1 MAEAGNSDALPSSRL
16 GTKEHWDSVY
26 EREVQT
32 FKEIGDQG
40 EVWFGLESAE
50 EMAEWVVDHYGVSSD
65 SAYPTMLDV
74 GCGNAHLLLLLAESG
89 YAPEQLTGIDYSEA
103 SIELSKAIIK
113 GHETEEDFSA
123 IKLET
128 VDVIQDD
135 YSRNGTNQFDLVLDK
150 GTFDAIALC
159 PMPENGTPHPS
170 DIYPSRIASL
180 TKSNGGIFLITSCN
194 FTEEELKKRFLT
206 PQTGFEYL
214 ENIPR
219 QTFEFGGSVGQ
230 TIVTVAFKK
239 K

>member
-1 MAEAGNSDALPSSRL
+1 M
-16 GTKEHWDSVY
+16 
-26 EREVQT
+26 
-32 FKEIGDQG
+32 
-40 EVWFGLESAE
+40 
-50 EMAEWVVDHYGVSSD
+50 
-65 SAYPTMLDV
+65 
-74 GCGNAHLLLLLAESG
+74 LAESG
-89 YAPEQLTGIDYSEA
+89 YSPQQLTGVDYSEA

-113 GHETEEDFSA
+113 EHETEEDFSG
-123 IKLET
+123 IKLEA

-135 YSRNGTNQFDLVLDK
+135 YSKNGTNQYDSVLDK
-150 GTFDAIALC
+150 GVCINAEFATYLFQFALTLLSPQTFDAIALC
-159 PMPENGTPHPS
+159 PTPEDGSQHPS

-194 FTEEELKKRFLT
+194 FTEDELKKRFIT

-239 K
+239 R